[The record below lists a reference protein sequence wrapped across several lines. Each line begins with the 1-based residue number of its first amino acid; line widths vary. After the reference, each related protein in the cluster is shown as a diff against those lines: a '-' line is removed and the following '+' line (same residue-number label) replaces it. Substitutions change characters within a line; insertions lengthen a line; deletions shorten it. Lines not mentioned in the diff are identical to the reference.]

1 MITNISLVTLY
12 VSDQDD
18 AKKFYCDV
26 MGFVEGTDVQ
36 LGEGFRWVTVKH
48 PSQPEL
54 EVTLMLPGPPLN
66 EDMAAA
72 VRRSL
77 AAGTMG
83 GFGLT
88 TDDCRGDHERLTEQG
103 VAFVQEPQER
113 PYGVEAV
120 MRDNS
125 GNWLVLVEPRAFT
138 PSDFG

>member
-48 PSQPEL
+48 PAQPEL

-66 EDMAAA
+66 EDMAGA

-88 TDDCRGDHERLTEQG
+88 TDDCRAD
-103 VAFVQEPQER
+103 
-113 PYGVEAV
+113 Y
-120 MRDNS
+120 
-125 GNWLVLVEPRAFT
+125 
-138 PSDFG
+138 